1 LSANAK
7 EMLRVVDESNLPSI
21 IDGLLAASRSPRGR
35 KRELSVRALLL
46 GMFLVTDT
54 GRLHLGRIPAALN
67 NLPPQVKA
75 ELGLTRENGVTMRQV
90 QRLYTLVSAVLDKQG
105 HDYAQDRF
113 NDLLGPTIP
122 PECFDTKSIAI
133 DGTDIH
139 AFARSFNMKDPITGH
154 VTKMS
159 TDKDAH
165 WRARSEDKR
174 WKAPFF
180 GYDLTVAVA
189 VKEVTGPDVPVV
201 ARAIRF
207 RPATQDP
214 VMNGLAVAHDV
225 WVQQG
230 NQLGDVLVDRE
241 YTKTA
246 DGRDFILP
254 IRSLGGEPVFDL
266 TPALVGSRAPI
277 NGALMIDGNPF
288 SPATPTKWHN
298 ITPPPVN
305 ATNAVKLAYQA
316 EVNKRAMF
324 ALVPHGRRDANGAHN
339 FQCPAQVGNIKC
351 PLVPAS
357 KAWPVGT
364 RLAQGPATKSPSGK
378 VCSQKFV
385 KFDATDMPLSQRDLF
400 GTSAWYQSYT
410 RRNLV
415 EGFFGSLKNNGVEGV
430 RPGNVR
436 MRGLVKHGLF
446 IAVATAAAN
455 LRHVESFRAR
465 NPQAPK
471 RVRRGRPLK
480 TNLHR
485 YKEQINMSGIR
496 QEAFVKAVMA
506 ASSPPS

>member
-1 LSANAK
+1 MATMAAFVAP
-7 EMLRVVDESNLPSI
+7 VVPVTALASVH
-21 IDGLLAASRSPRGR
+21 AASH
-35 KRELSVRALLL
+35 ALP
-46 GMFLVTDT
+46 M
-54 GRLHLGRIPAALN
+54 
-67 NLPPQVKA
+67 
-75 ELGLTRENGVTMRQV
+75 
-90 QRLYTLVSAVLDKQG
+90 VSFS
-105 HDYAQDRF
+105 DR
-113 NDLLGPTIP
+113 
-122 PECFDTKSIAI
+122 
-133 DGTDIH
+133 H
-139 AFARSFNMKDPITGH
+139 
-154 VTKMS
+154 
-159 TDKDAH
+159 
-165 WRARSEDKR
+165 
-174 WKAPFF
+174 
-180 GYDLTVAVA
+180 
-189 VKEVTGPDVPVV
+189 
-201 ARAIRF
+201 
-207 RPATQDP
+207 
-214 VMNGLAVAHDV
+214 
-225 WVQQG
+225 
-230 NQLGDVLVDRE
+230 
-241 YTKTA
+241 
-246 DGRDFILP
+246 
-254 IRSLGGEPVFDL
+254 
-266 TPALVGSRAPI
+266 
-277 NGALMIDGNPF
+277 NPF

-357 KAWPVGT
+357 KAWPVGA

>member
-1 LSANAK
+1 MSISHR
-7 EMLRVVDESNLPSI
+7 EMLRVVDDSGLPAQ
-21 IDGLLAASRSPRGR
+21 IDALLAASRSPRGR
-35 KRELSVRALLL
+35 KRELSSRALLL
-46 GMFLVTDT
+46 GLFLVAEG
-54 GRLHLGRIPAALN
+54 GRLHLKRVPAALN
-67 NLPPQVKA
+67 ALPRDLKR
-75 ELGLTRENGVTMRQV
+75 ELGMTRNNGVTMRQV
-90 QRLYTLVSAVLDKQG
+90 QRLYALVTAVLDKQG

-113 NDLLGPTIP
+113 NDLLTPTIP
-122 PECFDTKSIAI
+122 VECDETTSIAI
-133 DGTDIH
+133 DSTDIH
-139 AFARSFNMKDPITGH
+139 AFARTYNIKDPITGQ
-154 VTKMS
+154 VTKMT

-165 WRARSEDKR
+165 WRGRSEDKR

-189 VKEVTGPDVPVV
+189 VKELSGPDVPVV

-225 WVQQG
+225 WAQQG

-241 YTKTA
+241 YTKTV

-266 TPALVGSRAPI
+266 TPALVGSRGLV
-277 NGALMIDGNPF
+277 NGALMIDGSPF

-298 ITPPPVN
+298 VVPPPVN

-378 VCSQKFV
+378 VCTQKFV
-385 KFDATDMPLSQRDLF
+385 KFDAVDMPLSQRDLF
-400 GTSAWYQSYT
+400 GTSEWYASYT